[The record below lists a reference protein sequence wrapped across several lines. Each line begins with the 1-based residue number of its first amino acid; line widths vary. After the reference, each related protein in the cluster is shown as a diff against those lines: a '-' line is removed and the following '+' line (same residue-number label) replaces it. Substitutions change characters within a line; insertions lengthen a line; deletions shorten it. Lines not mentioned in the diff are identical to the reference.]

1 MSENRQNRQCVSIPA
16 DWSLPK
22 FSLATRIQTTT
33 VICNTTRIQ
42 TGEIVGIE
50 YLKPDSDQVR
60 WLRLKP
66 GWSYIIKVDPDDPR
80 YRESQTLYV
89 EESNISDLTTAA

>member
-1 MSENRQNRQCVSIPA
+1 VSENRQNRQCVSIPA

-22 FSLATRIQTTT
+22 FSLATQVQTTT

-42 TGEIVGIE
+42 TGEIVGLE
-50 YLKPDSDQVR
+50 YLKPDSYQVR
-60 WLRLKP
+60 WQGIKP
-66 GWSYIIKVDPDDPR
+66 GWSYIIKVGPLDPR

-89 EESNISDLTTAA
+89 DESNISDLTKVA

>member
-1 MSENRQNRQCVSIPA
+1 VSENRQNRQCVSIPA

-22 FSLATRIQTTT
+22 FSLATRIQT
-33 VICNTTRIQ
+33 
-42 TGEIVGIE
+42 GEIVGLE

-66 GWSYIIKVDPDDPR
+66 GWSYIIKVDPLDPR

-89 EESNISDLTTAA
+89 DESNISDLTTAA

>member
-42 TGEIVGIE
+42 TGEIVGME
-50 YLKPDSDQVR
+50 YIKPDSDQVR

-66 GWSYIIKVDPDDPR
+66 GWSYIIKVDPLDPR
-80 YRESQTLYV
+80 YRESQTLYID
-89 EESNISDLTTAA
+89 ESNISELKAIA